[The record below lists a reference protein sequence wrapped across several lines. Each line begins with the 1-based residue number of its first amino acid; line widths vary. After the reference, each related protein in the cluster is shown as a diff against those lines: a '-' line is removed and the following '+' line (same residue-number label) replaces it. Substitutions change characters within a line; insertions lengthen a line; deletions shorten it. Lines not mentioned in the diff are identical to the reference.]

1 MSYQIAL
8 TFEDG
13 ITRFVKAN
21 PNETVASAAYR
32 SKINIP
38 LDCRDGAC
46 GTCKAFCVSGEYD
59 GGDYI
64 EDALTDEE
72 AEEGYCLPCVMI
84 AESDL
89 VLEIKSTSEVAKTAA
104 ASYEATVTKIDRH
117 SPTMVSFDVEIA
129 NRDDLAFL
137 PGQYVNILVPGSDQT
152 RSYSFS
158 SGPNNDRLSFFIKIV
173 DGGLMST
180 YLKDK
185 AAVGDKLTIT
195 GPFGSFFLRD
205 LQRQALLLAGGSGL
219 APLLSM
225 LEKIQDSGAAHPIHL
240 IYGVNTDE
248 DLAHLSDLEEFTKKL
263 PSFTWDYVVADEGS
277 SAKNKGYVTSLMEAA
292 SLNEGNLD
300 VYLCG
305 PPPMVEAV
313 RDHFKS
319 ISVNPASFYFEKFTS
334 AVGAAVKAATEVL
347 TSDAPPEAAAA
358 QQAAAK
364 QSAALEAQPYE
375 IGEEHDTSKDSNA
388 IYEARMA
395 LELGAVALTTGRLSD
410 AQIDAYRILAE
421 ETGKYTDGD
430 KIVSAE
436 GFIKAN
442 KAFHD
447 FLFEATGNPHLL
459 EAYNHLHF
467 AEDMTEFLSDGG
479 YISPNIVKEHF
490 DIVNAIEQGNLEEA
504 HNIVISHSDFSK
516 EAIARGKSDG

>member
-13 ITRFVKAN
+13 ITRFVKAS
-21 PNETVASAAYR
+21 PTETVAEAAYR

-72 AEEGYCLPCVMI
+72 TEEGYCLPCVMI

-89 VLEIKSTSEVAKTAA
+89 VLEIASTSEVAKTAA
-104 ASYEATVTKIDRH
+104 SSYEGTVTKIDRH
-117 SPTMVSFDVEIA
+117 SDTMVSFDVEIP

-137 PGQYVNILVPGSDQT
+137 PGQYVNIQVPGSDQT

-158 SGPNNDRLSFFIKIV
+158 SGPNSDKLSFFIKIV

-180 YLKDK
+180 YLKEK
-185 AAVGDKLTIT
+185 AAVGDKLTMT

-205 LQRQALLLAGGSGL
+205 VQRQALLLAGGSGL

-225 LEKIQDSGAAHPIHL
+225 LEKMYENGVSKPIHL

-248 DLAHLSDLEEFTKKL
+248 DLAHLSDLEDYAKKL
-263 PSFTWDYVVADEGS
+263 PAFTWDYTVADQGS
-277 SAKNKGYVTSLMEAA
+277 AAKNKGYVTNLME
-292 SLNEGNLD
+292 SSTLNEGDLD

-313 RDHFKS
+313 RDHFKA
-319 ISVNPASFYFEKFTS
+319 ISVNPASFYFEKFTN
-334 AVGAAVKAATEVL
+334 AVGAATKAAAEVL
-347 TSDAPPEAAAA
+347 TSSAPPEAAAA
-358 QQAAAK
+358 QEAAAR
-364 QSAALEAQPYE
+364 QSAALESQPYE
-375 IGEEHDTSKDSNA
+375 IGEEHDTTRDSNA

-395 LELGAVALTTGRLSD
+395 LELGAVALTVGRLSD

-421 ETGKYTDGD
+421 ETGKYTDGE
-430 KIVSAE
+430 KIISAE

-447 FLFEATGNPHLL
+447 YLFETTGNPHLL
-459 EAYNHLHF
+459 EAYNQLHY
-467 AEDMTEFLSDGG
+467 AEDMIEFLSDGG

-490 DIVNAIEQGNLEEA
+490 DIVNAIEKGDMDEA
-504 HNIVISHSDFSK
+504 RKIVVSHSDFSK
-516 EAIARGKSDG
+516 EAIARGKQDG

>member
-13 ITRFVKAN
+13 VTRFVKAN
-21 PNETVASAAYR
+21 PNETVATAAYR
-32 SKINIP
+32 SRINIP

-72 AEEGYCLPCVMI
+72 ADEGYCLPCVMV

-89 VLEIKSTSEVAKTAA
+89 VLEIRSTSDVAKTAA
-104 ASYEATVTKIDRH
+104 ASYQGTITRIDRH
-117 SPTMVSFDVEIA
+117 SPTMVSFDVEIP
-129 NRDDLAFL
+129 NRGELAFL

-158 SGPNNDRLSFFIKIV
+158 SGPNRETLSFFIKIV
-173 DGGLMST
+173 EGGLMST
-180 YLKDK
+180 YLKER
-185 AAVGDKLTIT
+185 AAVGDTLTMT

-205 LQRQALLLAGGSGL
+205 VQRQALLLAGGSGL

-225 LEKIQDSGAAHPIHL
+225 LEKMSEKGVSQPIHL

-248 DLAHLSDLEEFTKKL
+248 DLAHLDDLAEYVTKL
-263 PSFTWDYVVADEGS
+263 PAFTWQYTVADEAS
-277 SAKNKGYVTSLMEAA
+277 TAENKGYVTSLMTPDT
-292 SLNEGNLD
+292 LNEGDLD

-313 RDHFKS
+313 REHLKTID
-319 ISVNPASFYFEKFTS
+319 VNPASFYFEKFTN
-334 AVGAAVKAATEVL
+334 AVGAAADVAP
-347 TSDAPPEAAAA
+347 SDAPPEPAAA
-358 QQAAAK
+358 QEAAK
-364 QSAALEAQPYE
+364 KQDEALKAQPYE
-375 IGEEHDTSKDSNA
+375 VGEEHDTSRDSNA
-388 IYEARMA
+388 IYDARMA
-395 LELGAVALTTGRLSD
+395 LELGAVALTAGRLSD

-421 ETGKYTDGD
+421 ETGKHADEASNTVTD
-430 KIVSAE
+430 AE
-436 GFIKAN
+436 AFIATN
-442 KAFHD
+442 KLFHD

-459 EAYNHLHF
+459 EAYHHLQF
-467 AEDMTEFLSDGG
+467 AEDMTEFLRDGG
-479 YISPNIVKEHF
+479 HMSHNIVKEHF
-490 DIVNAIEQGNLEEA
+490 DLVAAIEKGDADEA
-504 HNIVISHSDFSK
+504 RRIVISHSDFSK
-516 EAIARGKSDG
+516 EAIARGKQNA